1 MRHGLSIYRRPEF
14 PTFFRMMNEID
25 DLFHSW
31 PEGARNDQE
40 TGGVAFAPEVDI
52 EETEKHYL
60 LSFDLPGLSEKDLT
74 LTVTDRQLTVS
85 GERKREFES
94 KDKKSHRV
102 ERSFGRFERT
112 FTLPE
117 TVNSEQIEAK
127 FKDGVLEVQIP
138 KMEKAVPK
146 TVNIKV
152 N

>member
-1 MRHGLSIYRRPEF
+1 MRHALNFYRRPEF
-14 PTFFRMMNEID
+14 PS
-25 DLFHSW
+25 LFHMM
-31 PEGARNDQE
+31 EVAHADRE
-40 TGGVAFAPEVDI
+40 TGVTFAPEVDI

-60 LSFDLPGLSEKDLT
+60 LSFDLPGMSEKDLT
-74 LTVTDRQLTVS
+74 LTVTDRQLSVS
-85 GERKREFES
+85 GERKRETEI

-102 ERSFGRFERT
+102 ERSFGHFERT

-138 KMEKAVPK
+138 KVEKAVPK
-146 TVNIKV
+146 TINIKV

>member
-1 MRHGLSIYRRPEF
+1 MRHGLNFYRRPEF
-14 PTFFRMMNEID
+14 PSIFQMMEVAHTD
-25 DLFHSW
+25 H
-31 PEGARNDQE
+31 EM
-40 TGGVAFAPEVDI
+40 GVTFAPQVDI

-74 LTVTDRQLTVS
+74 LTVTDRQLAVS
-85 GERKREFES
+85 GERKRETEI
-94 KDKKSHRV
+94 KDRKSHRV
-102 ERSFGRFERT
+102 ERSFGRFERI

-117 TVNSEQIEAK
+117 TVNCEQIEAK

-138 KMEKAVPK
+138 KVEKAVPK